1 MAKRKKYSE
10 VTKGAAVARVRGGET
25 ASAVAADLGATCTA
39 SLVRRW
45 VKKANGRNGG
55 ARGYSKYPIP
65 QQQELAARIHNGE
78 TLAAL
83 NRETKIDKVTL
94 RKFRE
99 RHPAE
104 TVVHV
109 KLREQPQP
117 AAPPAQPPAPAAKP
131 PGWDLPLPGKPPTIE
146 DALAQIRQ
154 AAETLALVRE
164 AYRTVFGS

>member
-10 VTKGAAVARVRGGET
+10 ATKAAAVARVRGGET
-25 ASAVAADLGATCTA
+25 TSAVAADLGATCTA

-55 ARGYSKYPIP
+55 ARGYSKYPIA
-65 QQQELAARIHNGE
+65 QQKELAARIHNGE
-78 TLAAL
+78 TVAAL
-83 NRETKIDKVTL
+83 YRETKIDRVTL
-94 RKFRE
+94 AKFRD
-99 RHPAE
+99 RHPP
-104 TVVHV
+104 TNG
-109 KLREQPQP
+109 QQP
-117 AAPPAQPPAPAAKP
+117 AGQAAAIAARLEAITPPPPAKP